1 MQVSDILKIC
11 STHGIP
17 VVPYGGGTS
26 LEGQILSPKRA
37 LSIDFKNMRKV
48 LELNDKVRQ
57 DSSRIRRKESQ
68 YLFATVVDRLMCAEI
83 QKHTHKDRTDFFK
96 LLLRLT

>member
-48 LELNDKVRQ
+48 LELNVKVRQ
-57 DSSRIRRKESQ
+57 DKTPRAYDEKNRNS
-68 YLFATVVDRLMCAEI
+68 YLHP
-83 QKHTHKDRTDFFK
+83 Q
-96 LLLRLT
+96 